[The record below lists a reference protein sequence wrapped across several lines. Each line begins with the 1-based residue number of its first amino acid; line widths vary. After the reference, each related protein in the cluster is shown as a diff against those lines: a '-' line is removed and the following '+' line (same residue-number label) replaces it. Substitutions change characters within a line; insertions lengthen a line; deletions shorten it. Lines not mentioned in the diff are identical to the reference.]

1 MNSNKTIYIVDDNAQ
16 FRSSAQWW
24 LSAEGYEVVAFDE
37 PENALTHLQRLQGDT
52 SAQPACLLL
61 DVRMP
66 GMSGLDLHDQLNAQ
80 RLNVPVIYM
89 TGHGD
94 VALAVKA
101 MQKGAVH
108 FLEKPFDE
116 AQLQA
121 ALERAFQRGK
131 QAGADQAPS
140 LAPQPEPAG
149 PVLTPGQIEY
159 QRRLASLSERQRLVF
174 DCVVAG
180 QLNKTIAWNTG
191 ISIKTVE
198 YHRGFMM
205 DKMGA
210 RTVLDLIRMAS
221 VQGVDTLGNTP
232 GSQPN

>member
-1 MNSNKTIYIVDDNAQ
+1 MNTKTIYIVDDNPQ

-24 LSAEGYEVVAFDE
+24 LEAEGYQVIEFAE
-37 PENALTHLQRLQGDT
+37 PENALVHLQT
-52 SAQPACLLL
+52 SPPGQPSCLLL

-66 GMSGLDLHDQLNAQ
+66 GMSGLDMHDKLNEY
-80 RLNVPVIYM
+80 RLDVPVIYM

-101 MQKGAVH
+101 MQKGAVN

-116 AQLQA
+116 DQLQA
-121 ALERAFQRGK
+121 ALNSAFERA
-131 QAGADQAPS
+131 AATV
-140 LAPQPEPAG
+140 PEPA
-149 PVLTPGQIEY
+149 LQAADRLSADATPGQLEY

-174 DCVVAG
+174 DCVVDG

-205 DKMGA
+205 EKMGA
-210 RTVLDLIRMAS
+210 KNVLDLIRMAS
-221 VQGVDTLGNTP
+221 TQSVGGD
-232 GSQPN
+232 

>member
-1 MNSNKTIYIVDDNAQ
+1 MSSKTIYIVDDNPQ
-16 FRSSAQWW
+16 FRASAQWW
-24 LSAEGYEVVAFDE
+24 LSAEGYEVIEFAE
-37 PENALTHLQRLQGDT
+37 PENALVHLQT
-52 SAQPACLLL
+52 SPPAQPTCLLL
-61 DVRMP
+61 DVRMT
-66 GMSGLDLHDQLNAQ
+66 GMSGLDLHDKLNEY
-80 RLNVPVIYM
+80 RLDVPVIYM

-101 MQKGAVH
+101 MQKGAVN

-121 ALERAFQRGK
+121 ALDCAFRRSK
-131 QAGADQAPS
+131 PREDAAAVVAVDAS
-140 LAPQPEPAG
+140 
-149 PVLTPGQIEY
+149 TDGQLEY

-210 RTVLDLIRMAS
+210 KTVLDLIRMAS
-221 VQGVDTLGNTP
+221 TQSVDDHTKHLVTAPGVQP
-232 GSQPN
+232 H

>member
-1 MNSNKTIYIVDDNAQ
+1 MNGNKTIYIVDDNAQ
-16 FRSSAQWW
+16 FRASAQWW
-24 LSAEGYEVVAFDE
+24 LSAEGYDVVEFDE
-37 PENALTHLQRLQGDT
+37 PERALSFLQG
-52 SAQPACLLL
+52 SPPRHPACMLL

-66 GMSGLDLHDQLNAQ
+66 GMSGLDLHDKLNA
-80 RLNVPVIYM
+80 RALDVPVIYM

-116 AQLQA
+116 TQLQS
-121 ALERAFQRGK
+121 ALERAFARGQTRSGEK
-131 QAGADQAPS
+131 EEAS
-140 LAPQPEPAG
+140 E
-149 PVLTPGQIEY
+149 PVLPGASPSAGQIEY

-210 RTVLDLIRMAS
+210 RTVLELIRMAS
-221 VQGVDTLGNTP
+221 TQSVGDALVADVR
-232 GSQPN
+232 

>member
-1 MNSNKTIYIVDDNAQ
+1 MNGNKTIYIVDDNAQ
-16 FRSSAQWW
+16 FRTSAQWW
-24 LSAEGYEVVAFDE
+24 LTAEGYDVVEFDE
-37 PENALTHLQRLQGDT
+37 PERALTHLQR
-52 SAQPACLLL
+52 SPPAQPACMLL

-66 GMSGLDLHDQLNAQ
+66 GMSGLDLHDKLNDCQLD
-80 RLNVPVIYM
+80 VPVIYM

-101 MQKGAVH
+101 MQKGAIN

-116 AQLQA
+116 LQLQA
-121 ALERAFQRGK
+121 ALDSAFARAK
-131 QAGADQAPS
+131 QASEPTPAAPP
-140 LAPQPEPAG
+140 APASPTEP
-149 PVLTPGQIEY
+149 TPGQIEY

-210 RTVLDLIRMAS
+210 RTVLELIRMAS
-221 VQGVDTLGNTP
+221 VQCVD
-232 GSQPN
+232 